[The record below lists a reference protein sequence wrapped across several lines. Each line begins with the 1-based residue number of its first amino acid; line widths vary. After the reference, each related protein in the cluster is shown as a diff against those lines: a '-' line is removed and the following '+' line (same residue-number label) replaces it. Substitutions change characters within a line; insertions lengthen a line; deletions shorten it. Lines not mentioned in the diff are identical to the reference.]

1 MSSDYLRNLSP
12 ESVLAELPLVA
23 YRVTPD
29 TLCKEVRD
37 YFQTHPTV
45 PGILVV
51 TSGEATMQAMLSRR
65 RLFERLSR
73 PYALD
78 VFLKRSMAE
87 LPELWRENQN
97 SLRVP
102 GSMRV
107 AEGLNLALDRQGEDA
122 YEPLVIATEDG
133 DYLLDVGDLLMAHAR
148 IFQIAMQ
155 LLNRQ
160 QQETQEYLQRLEDQQ
175 AQIQQYTRTLEVQQ
189 SELQTRSASLEA
201 IQNQLLGLANVFA
214 TQGGQAFRETFAGID
229 LISQEINRIVEDSN
243 QLRAETLNISSI
255 SEAIS
260 KIANHINLLAFN
272 TAVESERLGSGSKGL
287 GVLASEVRRLA
298 RETTE
303 AARDIRQLAQIIQET
318 VNRNVA
324 SAQGGSMVANQLR
337 DVSQSA
343 SQALANMRSL
353 LEELTE
359 NSQQLVTTAAN
370 EIFH

>member
-23 YRVTPD
+23 YRVVPA
-29 TLCKEVRD
+29 TLCKDVRD
-37 YFQTHPTV
+37 YFQTHPTI

-51 TSGEATMQAMLSRR
+51 LPGETSMQAMLSRR

-87 LPELWRENQN
+87 LPELWAENQN
-97 SLRVP
+97 SLRVT

-107 AEGLNLALDRQGEDA
+107 AEGLNLALARQGEDA
-122 YEPLVIATEDG
+122 YEPLVIAMDDG

-155 LLNRQ
+155 LLDHQ

-175 AQIQQYTRTLEVQQ
+175 SQIQQYAQTLELQQ
-189 SELQTRSASLEA
+189 AELQARSASLEA
-201 IQNQLLGLANVFA
+201 IQNQLFSLANVFA

-229 LISQEINRIVEDSN
+229 LINQEISRIVQDSN
-243 QLRAETLNISSI
+243 QLRVETLNITSI
-255 SEAIS
+255 SDVIS

-318 VNRNVA
+318 VDRNVT
-324 SAQGGSMVANQLR
+324 SAQGGSLVANQLR

-343 SQALANMRSL
+343 NQALANMRAL

-359 NSQQLVTTAAN
+359 HSEQLTAATPI
-370 EIFH
+370 EVFY